1 MIKFIGFVALLVC
14 GIWLTDNDTWQSS
27 VGGLLIFLAG
37 GMVGSDDA
45 AKRINF
51 PIIYAERQNDE

>member
-1 MIKFIGFVALLVC
+1 MIRFIGFVALLMC

-45 AKRINF
+45 AHKNKLSDHLRRETKR
-51 PIIYAERQNDE
+51 